1 MFNHSAKKR
10 ESSEAKFTEISS
22 HSTPPLRPI
31 DGDKLKRGKLY
42 RLFSSQAKTIT
53 FAATLV
59 GISALVSGLLGLF
72 RDRLLAS
79 YFGAGSDLDIY
90 FAAFRIPDF
99 IYGILIMGGI
109 SAVFLPVFAE
119 YFQRNKEEAWQFTSN
134 LLNVFLILLIFFCG
148 LLAIFTPWLI
158 RFITPGFAPE
168 EKSLAISLTR
178 IMFLSPIF
186 FALSSVFSG
195 VLHYFNRFLAYSL
208 APILYNLGIIL
219 GIVFFVP
226 IFGLPGLA
234 YGVVLGAFFHW
245 AIQIPAAKSSG
256 FKYRPVFDLKFPGLI
271 KVFKLMI
278 PRTIGAAAYHLN
290 LIVITAIASTLSVGS
305 IAIFNLADHLQHFP
319 VALIGASFAIAA
331 FPTLSRTWLSDFKEE
346 FLGSFSS
353 TFRQI
358 LFLIIPISVLIFL
371 LRIPIVRFVLG
382 AGEFDELAVQLTAAS
397 LGLFCLGIFAFSVIP
412 FLARV
417 FYSFQ
422 DTKTPTLIGISSMV
436 LNIILA
442 FFLVWFLS
450 FPNFFSEFMIN
461 ILRLKSIGDITV
473 IGLPLALSLAGIFQ
487 FSLLLSFLKKERG
500 EIGSKEIWQSLWKIL
515 LASFFMTLS
524 VCLTLQVVSGLLMQ
538 IIFGATVGLL
548 SYLLLTILLKSPE
561 LKIIKESIFRR

>member
-1 MFNHSAKKR
+1 MLTSFFN
-10 ESSEAKFTEISS
+10 
-22 HSTPPLRPI
+22 
-31 DGDKLKRGKLY
+31 
-42 RLFSSQAKTIT
+42 SQTKTIT
-53 FAATLV
+53 FAAILL

-72 RDRLLAS
+72 RDRLLAA
-79 YFGAGSDLDIY
+79 YFGASSDLDIY

-99 IYGILIMGGI
+99 VYGILIMGGI
-109 SAVFLPVFAE
+109 SAVFLPIFAE

-148 LLAIFTPWLI
+148 LLALFTPWLI
-158 RFITPGFAPE
+158 QFIAPGFGPE

-186 FALSSVFSG
+186 FGLSSVFSG

-226 IFGLPGLA
+226 IFGLSGLA

-245 AIQIPAAKSSG
+245 VIQAPAAKSSG
-256 FKYRPVFDLKFPGLI
+256 FKYWPVFDFKFPGLI
-271 KVFKLMI
+271 KVFRLMI

-290 LIVITAIASTLSVGS
+290 LIVITAIASTLSIGS

-331 FPTLSRTWLSDFKEE
+331 FPTLSRTWVSNFKGE

-353 TFRQI
+353 TFRQV
-358 LFLIIPISVLIFL
+358 LFLIIPVSVLILL
-371 LRIPIVRFVLG
+371 LRVPIVRFVLG

-397 LGLFCLGIFAFSVIP
+397 LGLFCLGMFAFSAIP

-422 DTKTPTLIGISSMV
+422 NTKTPTLIGIGSMILNVV
-436 LNIILA
+436 LA
-442 FFLVWFLS
+442 VFLVWSLR
-450 FPNFFSEFMIN
+450 FPNFFSGFMIAA
-461 ILRLKSIGDITV
+461 LRLENIEDITV

-487 FSLLLSFLKKERG
+487 FSLLLFFLKKERG
-500 EIGSKEIWQSLWKIL
+500 EIGLREIRQSFWKIV
-515 LASFFMTLS
+515 LASFFMVVAVYL
-524 VCLTLQVVSGLLMQ
+524 VLQAVSGVLAQ
-538 IIFGATVGLL
+538 IIFAGTTGVV
-548 SYLLLTILLKSPE
+548 SYFLLTLLFKSPE
-561 LKIIKESIFRR
+561 LKTIKESIFRR